1 MQDNHEKVLVLDFG
15 GQYNQL
21 IARRVREHN
30 VYAEIKP
37 YSRITVDEI
46 KAAGYVGI
54 IFTGGPNSVYDESS
68 PHYSPEILDAGI
80 PVLGICY
87 GAQLISYMAGGV
99 VKTSGSKSEYG
110 KIDMTRSKD
119 SRLLRNIPEDT
130 SVCWMSHTDYI
141 SNPPEGYKVTAVTR
155 DCPCAAME
163 NDEKKIYAVQF
174 HPEVMHTQY
183 GEEIFKTFLFDI
195 CGCKGDWVMSSFVEE
210 QVKHLREKIGDKTV
224 LCAMSG
230 GVDSSVAAVL
240 LHRAVGKQ
248 LTCVFVDHG
257 LLRKNEGDE
266 VENIFRERF
275 DMKLVRVNAQERF
288 LTKLAGVTEPEKK
301 RKIIG
306 EEFIRATRR
315 SSRATTLSADCPTT
329 SISMSSSSPC
339 ATCLKTRSARSDSS
353 SASPR
358 ILSGVSR
365 SRVPDLPCV
374 SSATSP
380 RRSSIFSRMRT
391 LFSARKSKSPAST
404 ATSTSIS
411 RCSPTSTASALWATR
426 EPTTA

>member
-46 KAAGYVGI
+46 KAAGYVGV

-87 GAQLISYMAGGV
+87 GAQLIAYMAGGV

-141 SNPPEGYKVTAVTR
+141 SNPPKGYKVTAVTR

-163 NDEKKIYAVQF
+163 NDEKRIYAVQF
-174 HPEVMHTQY
+174 HPEVNHTEYCKQFFHNFVY
-183 GEEIFKTFLFDI
+183 EI
-195 CGCKGDWVMSSFVEE
+195 CGCKGGWSMANLANQLIEE
-210 QVKHLREKIGDKTV
+210 VRAKVGNGRVVAGL
-224 LCAMSG
+224 SG
-230 GVDSSVAAVL
+230 GVDSSVAATLV
-240 LHRAVGKQ
+240 HKAIGDR
-248 LTCVFVDHG
+248 LTCIFVDHG
-257 LLRKNEGDE
+257 LLRLNEAEE
-266 VENIFRERF
+266 VMGFYRNEIGLNVIE
-275 DMKLVRVNAQERF
+275 VNAKDRF
-288 LTKLAGVTEPEKK
+288 LSKLAG
-301 RKIIG
+301 
-306 EEFIRATRR
+306 
-315 SSRATTLSADCPTT
+315 LSL
-329 SISMSSSSPC
+329 IH
-339 ATCLKTRSARSDSS
+339 
-353 SASPR
+353 
-358 ILSGVSR
+358 I
-365 SRVPDLPCV
+365 
-374 SSATSP
+374 
-380 RRSSIFSRMRT
+380 
-391 LFSARKSKSPAST
+391 
-404 ATSTSIS
+404 
-411 RCSPTSTASALWATR
+411 
-426 EPTTA
+426 